1 MLEMKKLEREH
12 MQLLLDWRTQA
23 NIQDAMLT
31 EVNPSIEN
39 QFKWFESISS
49 DPKKKHWLITYNS
62 TPIGALNLDQI
73 DYELKKCSASF
84 YIGEKQYS
92 SLGAIVLPCLYN
104 YVFQTLGFRKIY
116 GSVVS
121 TNKTI
126 LKIHQLH
133 GYREVGYLEKDIKKN
148 GEYIDVIIVEL
159 MADVWLNKEKYKKY
173 NAKWH

>member
-1 MLEMKKLEREH
+1 M
-12 MQLLLDWRTQA
+12 
-23 NIQDAMLT
+23 
-31 EVNPSIEN
+31 
-39 QFKWFESISS
+39 
-49 DPKKKHWLITYNS
+49 
-62 TPIGALNLDQI
+62 
-73 DYELKKCSASF
+73 
-84 YIGEKQYS
+84 
-92 SLGAIVLPCLYN
+92 PCLYN